1 MKKLRSVLLIVASFS
16 FIALCY
22 AGNTVQQIPEG
33 WTFEYVNE
41 QPGESRLDK
50 LIEMKV
56 IPIDPPQ
63 VNDWKTEANTK
74 FTPYVGAG
82 TTGPVV
88 PEQIVRP
95 VAPVAP
101 VVPPTPKLP

>member
-1 MKKLRSVLLIVASFS
+1 MKKLFSVLLIVASFS

-22 AGNTVQQIPEG
+22 AGDTVQQIPEG

-41 QPGESRLDK
+41 QPAESRLDK

-74 FTPYVGAG
+74 FTPYIGAG
-82 TTGPVV
+82 AAGPVV
-88 PEQIVRP
+88 PEQVIRP
-95 VAPVAP
+95 VAPIAP
-101 VVPPTPKLP
+101 VVPSTPKLP